1 MRYNK
6 DNLNEVTEK
15 KGAVHM
21 ATKTIITIERQ
32 YGSGGHLIGKKLAE
46 DLGIPFYD
54 GELLKV
60 AAKESGIC

>member
-32 YGSGGHLIGKKLAE
+32 YGSGGHLIGKKLA
-46 DLGIPFYD
+46 
-54 GELLKV
+54 
-60 AAKESGIC
+60 